1 MTASLH
7 AQTMSSCC
15 VNLSF
20 FITCWWL
27 QGWNELRPHEEM
39 LVIVYCQV
47 PLPPPVDL
55 RWNSC
60 FPGCLGNTKEKWLGF
75 VTCSSS
81 ELLCRLHIRSWSF
94 FFFYCYYL
102 YLFINIFFFVSA
114 RLICIEG
121 PDHKNEKDAL
131 KQAFPNLFPCFL
143 VSMEIAWQM
152 ATSFCV
158 AVWLEERESND

>member
-102 YLFINIFFFVSA
+102 YLFINIFFSFQPGSFVLRVQITKMKRMLWS
-114 RLICIEG
+114 RLS
-121 PDHKNEKDAL
+121 
-131 KQAFPNLFPCFL
+131 QTCFL
-143 VSMEIAWQM
+143 VSLFPW
-152 ATSFCV
+152 
-158 AVWLEERESND
+158 R